1 MKNIICSC
9 YCKKVRFINFKLTH
23 LYDLDYLLS
32 LLSSIATQQLLFL
45 GSIKIYRTIR
55 HKKTALWV
63 TLPCWKKCIRFLSLG
78 AYASLWSKNYIFIEF
93 MALYND
99 CYLSKHDIILC
110 VAWSQI
116 LLFCFVVH
124 IKKITKLCKHNLF
137 LFLVLHEQK
146 KRPGG
151 SSAWPLRFG
160 IFHLFFKRDLN
171 MTIREQITRLPDSW
185 LFAKSWTC
193 IHIHKA
199 FLSASYIVRKWH

>member
-32 LLSSIATQQLLFL
+32 LLLSIATQQLLFL

-99 CYLSKHDIILC
+99 CYLSKHDNFAFLLC
-110 VAWSQI
+110 GS
-116 LLFCFVVH
+116 H
-124 IKKITKLCKHNLF
+124 KKITKLCKHNLF

-146 KRPGG
+146 KGLVAPV
-151 SSAWPLRFG
+151 
-160 IFHLFFKRDLN
+160 HDL
-171 MTIREQITRLPDSW
+171 
-185 LFAKSWTC
+185 
-193 IHIHKA
+193 
-199 FLSASYIVRKWH
+199 